1 MSYRALERHVWRV
14 LQLGYHSITW
24 RELGLTYVTGVTST
38 PCRYGIPIFLRSTVY
53 RPEGTNVSLALANLF
68 WYLRVG
74 LCSIPY
80 PAFPL
85 SADDCSRQ
93 PNQNSANEFISDVF
107 RKWSLAYWPN
117 NSTCWTISMIF
128 NCSRFACSQFRNEF
142 VRHSTVLP
150 LPCVQCSIHNGSIL
164 VVSELHKTTKLTLT
178 NPDLFPPSWSTN

>member
-1 MSYRALERHVWRV
+1 MWLGWHQPHVDTGSPYSWDPLCTDQREQMSLSRWLICFDIYV
-14 LQLGYHSITW
+14 LVFAVFHTQPFHSRLMIAPDSRIKT
-24 RELGLTYVTGVTST
+24 L
-38 PCRYGIPIFLRSTVY
+38 
-53 RPEGTNVSLALANLF
+53 LF
-68 WYLRVG
+68 FV
-74 LCSIPY
+74 
-80 PAFPL
+80 F
-85 SADDCSRQ
+85 
-93 PNQNSANEFISDVF
+93 QNNEFISDVF